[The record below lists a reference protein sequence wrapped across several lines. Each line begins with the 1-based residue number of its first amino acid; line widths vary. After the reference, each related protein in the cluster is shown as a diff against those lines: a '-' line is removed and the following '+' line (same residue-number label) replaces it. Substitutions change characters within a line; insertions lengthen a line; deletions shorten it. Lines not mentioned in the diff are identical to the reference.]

1 MASAKLST
9 KPLNRLYVPD
19 PLKAGDELRLDE
31 ERTRYVGR
39 VLRLRVGDAV
49 VLFDGSGGEFSAAIT
64 EVAKRAVVVRVGE
77 RRERSVESP
86 LAITLIQGISR
97 GERMD
102 IVVQK
107 ATELGV
113 RRITPVMTEF
123 SVVRLHGG
131 NDDKGEKRALH
142 WLKVARSA
150 CEQCGRNV
158 VPTFDAPQS
167 FKSWLESSS
176 SSGVPRIVLHPGAT
190 RTLGN
195 LERIHDRIELL
206 IGPEGGLSDAEVD
219 QAVAAGFRACSIGPR
234 VLRTETAAI
243 AAIAALQARW
253 GDLG

>member
-1 MASAKLST
+1 MPTKAS
-9 KPLNRLYVPD
+9 NRLYVPD
-19 PLKAGDELRLDE
+19 PLHTGAELRLDE
-31 ERTRYVGR
+31 ERSHYVGR

-49 VLFDGSGGEFSAAIT
+49 VLFNGSGGEFAAAIT
-64 EVAKRAVVVRVGE
+64 EVSKRGVVVRIGE
-77 RRERSVESP
+77 YRERDVESP
-86 LAITLIQGISR
+86 LVITLIQGISR

-113 RRITPVMTEF
+113 HRITPIMTEF

-131 NDDKGEKRALH
+131 NDNKGEKRALH

-158 VPTFDAPQS
+158 VPTLDAPQS

-176 SSGVPRIVLHPGAT
+176 SCGVPRIVLDPGAT

-195 LERIHDRIELL
+195 LERVHDRIELL

-219 QAVAAGFRACSIGPR
+219 QAVAAGFSACSIGPR

-243 AAIAALQARW
+243 AAIAVLQARW
-253 GDLG
+253 GDLA